1 MGGGYISISVYIPV
15 MRALIHTSGE
25 SVIIQLVSLAGREA
39 VHETL
44 RERAVV
50 FRELCPLNLS
60 TSHHIEI
67 GDSLYLQGELQRRAQ
82 CA

>member
-1 MGGGYISISVYIPV
+1 MGGGYISISPCIAVV
-15 MRALIHTSGE
+15 RALILTSGE
-25 SVIIQLVSLAGREA
+25 GVIIQLVSLAGREA

-44 RERAVV
+44 SERAVV

-67 GDSLYLQGELQRRAQ
+67 GGSLYLQDQLQRRAQ